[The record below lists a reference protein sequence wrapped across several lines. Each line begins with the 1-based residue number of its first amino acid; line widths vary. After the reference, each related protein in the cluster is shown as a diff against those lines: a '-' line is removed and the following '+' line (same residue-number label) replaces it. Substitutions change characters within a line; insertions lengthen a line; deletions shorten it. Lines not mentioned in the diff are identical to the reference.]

1 LLAWGAI
8 PKEPEPISRSEL
20 LEVAKPE
27 EKMFKNTLTLFF
39 LKQVLLRLKTLDFKA
54 Q

>member
-27 EKMFKNTLTLFF
+27 EQDVQKYINSFF
-39 LKQVLLRLKTLDFKA
+39 LKTSVAKP
-54 Q
+54 